1 VTNLLPAAALLLVAT
16 TGGAFAADF
25 VPTPSSAAAIA
36 DPVRSGLYVILLGGV
51 SLPGTLDFDPGV
63 NFDLEAG
70 YAVGGAIGWQTGLG
84 GLSLEIDFMQT
95 RHQLAVQADTFF
107 GTRTLMAN
115 AKYTFWLNDSFD
127 VYAGAG
133 LGAYGITSQQVPG
146 AVDIE
151 WASGYQVMVG
161 ADMKLTE
168 NLSALA
174 EYRYQNSF
182 EPIDIDGPAF
192 VGNSALLAGLKY
204 QF

>member
-1 VTNLLPAAALLLVAT
+1 MTKLLPAALLLVLAT
-16 TGGAFAADF
+16 TTSGAFAADLF
-25 VPTPSSAAAIA
+25 VPSAAEALV
-36 DPVRSGLYVILLGGV
+36 DPVGSGIYAIVLGGI

-70 YAVGGAIGWQTGLG
+70 YALGGAIGWQTGLG
-84 GLSLEIDFMQT
+84 GLSLELDFMQT
-95 RHQLAVQADTFF
+95 RHQLAVQANTFF

-133 LGAYGITSQQVPG
+133 LGAYGITRQQVPG
-146 AVDIE
+146 AAGID
-151 WASGYQVMVG
+151 WATGFQVMVG
-161 ADMKLTE
+161 ADVKVTDKL
-168 NLSALA
+168 SVLA

-182 EPIDIDGPAF
+182 EPIDIDGPAW
-192 VGNSALLAGLKY
+192 VANSAILTGLKY